1 MINVY
6 LLRRE
11 RSGAQ
16 CNGFPTWRCG
26 GGGDQGPVSEQRT
39 TPDHGSARAT
49 RVGCCPRHIYRA
61 YLDERRF
68 WAVCFELVHLKN
80 SLVILTWYHLIYTL
94 WVTLYW
100 AYWIKNGYAFFVLVP
115 LFTCLVRVLYCHSFL
130 FKRKVFHNESSTIT
144 TLILYLDSQF
154 HPAALFL
161 RRHFSYRIEHTLQ
174 MFEDV
179 ERHDQIYFRW
189 VPSSEQRK
197 KTANN
202 GEMVIV

>member
-1 MINVY
+1 MKAWWWWW
-6 LLRRE
+6 
-11 RSGAQ
+11 SGSS
-16 CNGFPTWRCG
+16 
-26 GGGDQGPVSEQRT
+26 VRT
-39 TPDHGSARAT
+39 THAPWSWFSPCNSCWLLSQT
-49 RVGCCPRHIYRA
+49 
-61 YLDERRF
+61 YLPCLSRWAPILSSLF
-68 WAVCFELVHLKN
+68 WIGTSEN

-100 AYWIKNGYAFFVLVP
+100 AYWIKDGYAFFVLVP

-154 HPAALFL
+154 HFAALFL